1 MLKIKGK
8 FSDVV
13 SERFLY
19 SWWVRE
25 RTALQNCC
33 VLFNYVTVPVCVHT
47 GVQGAGWAEIRTI
60 TMDTAAPD
68 HKFSQVFIPSRRNIL
83 SDINNAEFTMLPVP
97 QEKESL
103 QVFLRVKPKTDHELK
118 VFR

>member
-1 MLKIKGK
+1 MVLCEKVTPLPHLTVRQIKNI
-8 FSDVV
+8 
-13 SERFLY
+13 FLLI
-19 SWWVRE
+19 S
-25 RTALQNCC
+25 
-33 VLFNYVTVPVCVHT
+33 
-47 GVQGAGWAEIRTI
+47 
-60 TMDTAAPD
+60 
-68 HKFSQVFIPSRRNIL
+68 SRRNIL